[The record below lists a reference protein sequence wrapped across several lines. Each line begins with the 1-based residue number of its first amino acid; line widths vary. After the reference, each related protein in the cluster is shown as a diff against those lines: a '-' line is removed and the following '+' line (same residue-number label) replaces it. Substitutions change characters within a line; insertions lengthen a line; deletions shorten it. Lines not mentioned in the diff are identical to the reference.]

1 MAYGN
6 VKVDNIIFDNGGADQ
21 SVTVSGLYKAT
32 TSGVTVSGTLAANI
46 VSGAT
51 VTGTTANFTS
61 GTIANFTSAT
71 ATITGALVID
81 NQQQVRFRESTAS
94 GTNFIGLQAPVA
106 VSSDKTITLPDVT
119 GTVVTTG
126 DTASVSNAMLATINT
141 AGKVTNAATTATDA
155 NTASAIIARD
165 SSGNFNTTSINNGP
179 LAGFRNAII
188 NGNFDIWQR
197 GTSFTGAQ
205 YTADRFRSNRLGTT
219 CIVTQQ
225 SFTLGQTDVPGE
237 PTYFIRAVVSSV
249 AGVDNFSALDQPIEN
264 VRTFAGQQVTFSF
277 WAKADST
284 KNISVVFAQSFGQGT
299 NSPSANVFLPTKV
312 SIGTSW
318 QKVVV
323 TATVPSISGKTIGNN
338 SSNDDCFV
346 PQIYFDAGSNRNTQ
360 TDSLGQ
366 QSGTF
371 DIAQVQVEA
380 GPVATPFERRPIATE
395 LSLCQR
401 YYREVTIASGGH
413 SGVGLGYISIEGM
426 ESMRRLPTFIQVGPY
441 AINYYN
447 SASGTWLTIN
457 AGVAFSIVAVGSTA
471 TNALLLLSN
480 LTGLNAVIPVPFSA
494 VIYGFLTAEIAG
506 S

>member
-21 SVTVSGLYKAT
+21 SVTVSGIYRAT

-46 VSGAT
+46 ISGAT
-51 VTGTTANFTS
+51 VTGTTVNVTS
-61 GTIANFTSAT
+61 GNIVNLNSDIT
-71 ATITGALVID
+71 TITGALVID
-81 NQQQVRFRESTAS
+81 NQKQVRFREATAS
-94 GTNFIGLQAPVA
+94 GTNFIALQAPVA
-106 VSSDKTITLPDVT
+106 VASDKTITLPDIT
-119 GTVVTTG
+119 GTVITTG
-126 DTASVSNAMLATINT
+126 DTASVSNAMLATIDT
-141 AGKVTNAATTATDA
+141 AGKVTNSATTATDS
-155 NTASAIIARD
+155 NTASAIVAR
-165 SSGNFNTTSINNGP
+165 SASGNFNTTSINSGP
-179 LAGFRNAII
+179 LAGFRNAVI

-205 YTADRFRSNRLGTT
+205 YTADRFRSNRVGTT
-219 CIVTQQ
+219 CTVTQQ
-225 SFTLGQTDVPGE
+225 PFTLGQTDVPGE
-237 PTYFIRAVVSSV
+237 PTYFIRTVVSSV
-249 AGVDNFSALDQPIEN
+249 AGVDNFAALDQPIES

-277 WAKADST
+277 WAKADAT
-284 KNISVVFAQSFGQGT
+284 RNISVVFAQSFGQGT
-299 NSPSANVFLPTKV
+299 NSPSATVFIPAKV

-318 QKVVV
+318 QRV
-323 TATVPSISGKTIGNN
+323 TVTTTIPSISGKTIGNN
-338 SSNDDCFV
+338 GINDDCFV

-401 YYREVTIASGGH
+401 YYRVVTIASGGH
-413 SGVGLGYISIEGM
+413 SGTNLGYISIEGM
-426 ESMRRLPTFIQVGPY
+426 ESMRRLPTFVQVGPY
-441 AINYYN
+441 AVNYYN
-447 SASGTWLTIN
+447 SASATWLTIG
-457 AGVAFSIVAVGSTA
+457 AGVTFSIVAVGSPA
-471 TNALLLLSN
+471 TNALLQLSN

-494 VIYGFLTAEIAG
+494 IIYGFLSGEVAG

>member
-46 VSGAT
+46 VSGVT

-219 CIVTQQ
+219 CTVTQQ

-299 NSPSANVFLPTKV
+299 NSPSASVFLPTKV

-338 SSNDDCFV
+338 GINEDCFV

-426 ESMRRLPTFIQVGPY
+426 ESMRKLPTFIQVGPY

-457 AGVAFSIVAVGSTA
+457 TGVAFSIVAVGSTA

-494 VIYGFLTAEIAG
+494 AIYGFLTAEIAG